1 MKKLKKDTRN
11 ILDIISRYL
20 ILVLIS
26 LPNLWL
32 FYFIFTSLTIYP
44 VYFLANLFFEDVSL
58 FGEIVII
65 NGVAVEFIKACIA
78 GSAYYL
84 LLILNLST
92 PKINLKKRITMVLIS
107 FATLLIINI
116 IRIFLLILVFF
127 YGFAFFDITHKFFW
141 YFMSTIFV
149 IVIWFAEV
157 KYFKIKEIPFYSDMK
172 YLYKR
177 IFLKK

>member
-1 MKKLKKDTRN
+1 MKKLKKDSAN
-11 ILDIISRYL
+11 ILDILSRYF
-20 ILVLIS
+20 ILVLTS
-26 LPNLWL
+26 LSGLWL

-44 VYFLANLFFEDVSL
+44 VYFLASLIFEEVSL
-58 FGEIVII
+58 FGEIIII
-65 NGVAVEFIKACIA
+65 NGLAVEFIRACIA

-92 PKINLKKRITMVLIS
+92 PKINFKKRIVMVLIA
-107 FATLLIINI
+107 FASLLIINI
-116 IRIFLLILVFF
+116 IRISLLILVFF
-127 YGFAFFDITHKFFW
+127 YGFSFFDITHKFFW

-157 KYFKIKEIPFYSDMK
+157 KYFKIKEIPFYSDIK

-177 IFLKK
+177 ILKK

>member
-1 MKKLKKDTRN
+1 MKKLKKDTKN
-11 ILDIISRYL
+11 ILDIVSRYL
-20 ILVLIS
+20 ILVLTS
-26 LPNLWL
+26 LSGLWI

-44 VYFLANLFFEDVSL
+44 IYFLANLFFEEVSL
-58 FGEIVII
+58 LGEIVFI
-65 NGVAVEFIKACIA
+65 NGVAIEFIRACIA

-92 PKINLKKRITMVLIS
+92 PNINLKKRIAMILIS

-116 IRIFLLILVFF
+116 IRIFLLILIYF

-149 IVIWFAEV
+149 ISIWFVEV
-157 KYFKIKEIPFYSDMK
+157 RYFKIKEIPFYSDLK
-172 YLYKR
+172 YLYKK
-177 IFLKK
+177 ILKK

>member
-1 MKKLKKDTRN
+1 MKKLKKDSRN
-11 ILDIISRYL
+11 ILDIVSRYL

-26 LPNLWL
+26 IPNLWL

-44 VYFLANLFFEDVSL
+44 VYFLVSL
-58 FGEIVII
+58 LFEEVALFGDIVII
-65 NGVAVEFIKACIA
+65 DGLAVEFIRACIA

-92 PKINLKKRITMVLIS
+92 PKINLKKRITMILIS
-107 FATLLIINI
+107 FAALLIINI
-116 IRIFLLILVFF
+116 IRIFVLILVFF
-127 YGFAFFDITHKFFW
+127 YGFSFFDITHKFFW

-149 IVIWFAEV
+149 IIIWFAEV

-177 IFLKK
+177 ILRK